1 MPVLETVRYRIKPGI
16 TQEAA
21 VQAWQDSQSFA
32 RAQRGFLSRKLAVTD
47 DGEFLD
53 LVEWQSMKDAK
64 AAAENFNPAKFPE
77 LLGLMEVLDESTM
90 VMTHYEVQAT
100 T

>member
-53 LVEWQSMKDAK
+53 LVEWQSMADAK
-64 AAAENFNPAKFPE
+64 AAAENFNPGKFPE
-77 LLGLMEVLDESTM
+77 LLGLVEVLDESTM